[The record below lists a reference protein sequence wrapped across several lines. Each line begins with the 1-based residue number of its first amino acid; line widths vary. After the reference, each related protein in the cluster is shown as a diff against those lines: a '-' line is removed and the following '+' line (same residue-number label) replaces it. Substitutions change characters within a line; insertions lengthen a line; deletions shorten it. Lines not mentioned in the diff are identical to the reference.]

1 MWSNSDADY
10 TASTLAGT
18 LRIFGATIGARS
30 ASGTIGVGG
39 PLLSLVTVNGNITLN
54 QLP

>member
-1 MWSNSDADY
+1 MPPIPIEPGLD
-10 TASTLAGT
+10 LAGA
-18 LRIFGATIGARS
+18 LS

-39 PLLSLVTVNGNITLN
+39 PLLSLVTVNGDITLN